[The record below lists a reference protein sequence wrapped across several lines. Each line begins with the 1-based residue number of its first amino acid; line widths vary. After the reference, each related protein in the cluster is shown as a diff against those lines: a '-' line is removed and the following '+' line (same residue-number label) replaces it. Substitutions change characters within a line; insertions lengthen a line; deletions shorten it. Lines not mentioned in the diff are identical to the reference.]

1 MRLYVNELVDELS
14 QRMKPSKNT
23 QVEYIRPHLYLRNI
37 PPGTLTVQICSGD
50 GLVILAESD
59 PVDLESITE
68 SIEYHGYVRFAV
80 SAFLK
85 KDTWYT
91 IKIVAD
97 TGLYT
102 YDPNDSWCG
111 VVNDIGFQKYE
122 HSVPVITVAKA
133 PLDLEIYS
141 RSSK

>member
-14 QRMKPSKNT
+14 QRVKPSKNT

-37 PPGTLTVQICSGD
+37 PPGPLTVQICSGD
-50 GLVILAESD
+50 GLIVLAESE
-59 PVDLESITE
+59 PIEIESITE
-68 SIEYHGYVRFAV
+68 SLEYHGYVTFAV
-80 SAFLK
+80 RAYLH

-97 TGLYT
+97 TNIYF

-111 VVNDIGFQKYE
+111 VVNDVGFKKYE
-122 HSVPVITVAKA
+122 YSTPITDIFEA
-133 PLDLEIYS
+133 PLDLEIW
-141 RSSK
+141 SSKKI

>member
-14 QRMKPSKNT
+14 QRVKPSKNT

-50 GLVILAESD
+50 GLVNLAESE

-68 SIEYHGYVRFAV
+68 SIEYHGYVRFPV
-80 SAFLK
+80 RAFLH

-111 VVNDIGFQKYE
+111 VVNDVGFKKYE
-122 HSVPVITVAKA
+122 YSADITRTFQA
-133 PLDLEIYS
+133 PLDLEIW
-141 RSSK
+141 SSKKI